1 MRLDGKV
8 VVITGAGR
16 GLGREYALAAAAEGA
31 KVLVN
36 DVGRE
41 LVGGDEGE
49 SGGLGSKPPGM
60 GGLVDSPPDI
70 SVAQKVVDE
79 IVAAGGVAVANDLD
93 VSTVKSA
100 ADVVY
105 AAADAFGDVHAVI
118 NNAGTAN
125 AVDIEDVDDERL
137 DKDFSVNVHGAAG
150 TTRAAFEVMKKNG
163 HGGSIVNMMTG
174 FGGFPAGPDLAGY
187 TVAKYGVVA
196 WTLAT
201 AATGLPYGI
210 RANAFCPAALTRQ
223 AKGYF
228 FKAGFASNDEATLK
242 RYGPDRMAPLAVYLA
257 SDASRDLTGRL
268 LVFVPTGFGEEGT
281 YVLKETF
288 VAETDGVVLPSWV
301 VSDIEREIPNLLRT
315 ADRQGEWKAE
325 IAGHARRYD

>member
-1 MRLDGKV
+1 MGRLSGKV
-8 VVITGAGR
+8 VVVTGAGR
-16 GLGREYALAAAAEGA
+16 GLGREYALATAAEGA

-41 LVGGDEGE
+41 LVGGEEGE
-49 SGGLGSKPPGM
+49 GLGSKPPGG
-60 GGLVDSPPDI
+60 GGLVNTPPDI
-70 SVAQKVVDE
+70 SVAQSVVDE
-79 IVAAGGVAVANDLD
+79 IVAAGGEAVANDFD
-93 VSTVKSA
+93 VSTVESA
-100 ADVVY
+100 ANVVY

-118 NNAGTAN
+118 NNAGTYH
-125 AVDIEDVDDERL
+125 AVDIEDVDDARL
-137 DKDFSVNVHGAAG
+137 DADFGVNVHGAAG
-150 TTRAAFEVMKKNG
+150 TTKAAFEVMKRNG

-201 AATGLPYGI
+201 AAAGLPHGI

-228 FKAGFASNDEATLK
+228 IKAGFASGDADTIK
-242 RYGPDRMAPLAVYLA
+242 RFGPDRMAPLTVFLA
-257 SDASRDLTGRL
+257 SDAARDITGRL
-268 LVFVPTGFGEEGT
+268 LVFVPTGFGADAQ

-288 VAETDGVVLPSWV
+288 VAETEGVVLPTWTV
-301 VSDIEREIPNLLRT
+301 DDIEREVGALIRKS
-315 ADRQGEWKAE
+315 DRQGEWKAE
-325 IAGHARRYD
+325 LSGHEHRYD